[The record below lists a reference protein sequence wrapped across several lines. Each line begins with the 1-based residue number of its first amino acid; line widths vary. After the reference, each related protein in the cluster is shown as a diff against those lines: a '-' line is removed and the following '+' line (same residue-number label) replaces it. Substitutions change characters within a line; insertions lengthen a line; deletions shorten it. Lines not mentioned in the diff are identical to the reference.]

1 MRPIKPKASNLSI
14 KLGQPSVYNPD
25 FVRQRARWIRD
36 DLDPQIARNGH
47 DALHADD
54 ILKLDDLLRQLLSA
68 NLSIEVIRSSRIHL
82 AVLEIAGRGTRWPKR
97 LIERCD
103 AVKQAW
109 EVAHGPLQCM
119 EIALYDG
126 GGRLQGV
133 CRPEDLSKELLI
145 VKWLRT
151 PGATR
156 LSPVKALR
164 SGDLGFEPGEWWIS
178 PLFAFRDG
186 IINGAE
192 AEGGIVSD
200 LAGAYA
206 VVMTGNSEEPGGSA
220 NEFVYQARSSDKG
233 RYRLTAGTPESR
245 HPVRIL
251 RSHTLRSFHAP
262 KAGLRY
268 DGLHRVAGW
277 TIKLD
282 AKKKEMVYFIS
293 FKRLPDQV
301 SMDEVLRRPWT
312 EEIEDYRGYKRLRR
326 LARDQQTEATGPR
339 LNLATPTVTFSTD
352 GVVDVYEDGTMT
364 PDSGSEEEDNSDL
377 VCLRR
382 SAVTS
387 RGATGLGPCGIP
399 ATADTMQDVHTG
411 AGERTDSLAG

>member
-1 MRPIKPKASNLSI
+1 MRPIKPKPSNLSI

-25 FVRQRARWIRD
+25 FLRQRARWIRD

-54 ILKLDDLLRQLLSA
+54 ILKLDDFLRQLLSA
-68 NLSIEVIRSSRIHL
+68 KLSIEDIRSSRIHL

-103 AVKQAW
+103 AVKGAW
-109 EVAHGPLQCM
+109 EVAHGPLQGM
-119 EIALYDG
+119 GFALYEG
-126 GGRLQGV
+126 GGRLQGI

-151 PGATR
+151 PGAAK

-164 SGDLGFEPGEWWIS
+164 SGDLGFKPGEWWIS

-206 VVMTGNSEEPGGSA
+206 VVMTGKSEESSTSP

-251 RSHTLRSFHAP
+251 RSHTLRSFWAP

-268 DGLHRVAGW
+268 DGLVAGW
-277 TIKLD
+277 TIKMD

-293 FKRLPDQV
+293 FKRLPDQL

-312 EEIEDYRGYKRLRR
+312 EEIEDYREYKRLRR
-326 LARDQQTEATGPR
+326 LARDKQTETAGPR
-339 LNLATPTVTFSTD
+339 IDLATPTGTTSMD
-352 GVVDVYEDGTMT
+352 GIVDVYEDGMMT
-364 PDSGSEEEDNSDL
+364 PNSGSEEEDNSGL
-377 VCLRR
+377 ACLRR

-387 RGATGLGPCGIP
+387 RGATGLGPCGIA
-399 ATADTMQDVHTG
+399 ATAETMQDVHTE

>member
-25 FVRQRARWIRD
+25 FLRQRARWIRD

-268 DGLHRVAGW
+268 DGLVAGW

-312 EEIEDYRGYKRLRR
+312 EEIEDYREYKRLRR

>member
-25 FVRQRARWIRD
+25 FLRQRARWIRD

-156 LSPVKALR
+156 LSPIKALR

-268 DGLHRVAGW
+268 DGLVAGW

-312 EEIEDYRGYKRLRR
+312 EEIEDYREYKRLRR

>member
-1 MRPIKPKASNLSI
+1 MRPIKPKPSNLSI

-25 FVRQRARWIRD
+25 FLRQRARWIRD

-54 ILKLDDLLRQLLSA
+54 ILKLDDFLRQLLSA
-68 NLSIEVIRSSRIHL
+68 KLSIEDIRSSRIHL

-109 EVAHGPLQCM
+109 EVAHGPLQGM
-119 EIALYDG
+119 GIALYEG

-133 CRPEDLSKELLI
+133 CRPEDLSKEMLI

-151 PGATR
+151 PGATK

-164 SGDLGFEPGEWWIS
+164 FGDLGFKPGEWWIS

-192 AEGGIVSD
+192 AEGGIVAD

-206 VVMTGNSEEPGGSA
+206 VVMTGKSEESSTSP
-220 NEFVYQARSSDKG
+220 NEFVYKARSSDKG

-251 RSHTLRSFHAP
+251 RSHTLRSFWAP

-268 DGLHRVAGW
+268 DGLVAGW
-277 TIKLD
+277 TIKMD
-282 AKKKEMVYFIS
+282 AKKKELIYFIS
-293 FKRLPDQV
+293 FKRLPDQP

-312 EEIEDYRGYKRLRR
+312 EEIEDYREYKRLRR
-326 LARDQQTEATGPR
+326 LAREKQIEATGPR
-339 LNLATPTVTFSTD
+339 IGPATPSGTASMD
-352 GVVDVYEDGTMT
+352 GIVDVYEDGMMT
-364 PDSGSEEEDNSDL
+364 PDSGSSDEEESDGAY
-377 VCLRR
+377 LRR

-387 RGATGLGPCGIP
+387 RGATGLGPCGIA
-399 ATADTMQDVHTG
+399 ATADTMQDFHTEVS
-411 AGERTDSLAG
+411 ERTDSLAG

>member
-25 FVRQRARWIRD
+25 FLRQRARWIRD

-312 EEIEDYRGYKRLRR
+312 EEIEDYREYKRLRR

>member
-1 MRPIKPKASNLSI
+1 MRPIKPKPSNLSI

-25 FVRQRARWIRD
+25 FLRQRARWIRD
-36 DLDPQIARNGH
+36 DLDPRIARTGH

-54 ILKLDDLLRQLLSA
+54 ILKLDDFLRQLLSA
-68 NLSIEVIRSSRIHL
+68 KLSIEDIRSSRIHL

-103 AVKQAW
+103 AVKEAW
-109 EVAHGPLQCM
+109 EVAHGPLQGM
-119 EIALYDG
+119 GIALYEG
-126 GGRLQGV
+126 GGRLQGI

-151 PGATR
+151 PGATK

-164 SGDLGFEPGEWWIS
+164 CGDLGFKPGEWWIS

-206 VVMTGNSEEPGGSA
+206 VVMTGKSEESGASA

-251 RSHTLRSFHAP
+251 RSHTLRSFYAP

-268 DGLHRVAGW
+268 DGLVAGW
-277 TIKLD
+277 TIKMD
-282 AKKKEMVYFIS
+282 AKKKEMLYFIS
-293 FKRLPDQV
+293 FKRLPDQL

-312 EEIEDYRGYKRLRR
+312 EEIEDYREYKRLRR
-326 LARDQQTEATGPR
+326 LARDKQTETARPR
-339 LNLATPTVTFSTD
+339 IDLATPTVTFSTD
-352 GVVDVYEDGTMT
+352 GIVDVYEDGLMT
-364 PDSGSEEEDNSDL
+364 PDSVSEEEDKSDL
-377 VCLRR
+377 ACLRR

-387 RGATGLGPCGIP
+387 RDATGLGPCGI
-399 ATADTMQDVHTG
+399 AETAETMHDVHTET
-411 AGERTDSLAG
+411 GERTDSLAG

>member
-1 MRPIKPKASNLSI
+1 MRPIKPKPSNLSI

-25 FVRQRARWIRD
+25 FLRQRARWIRD

-54 ILKLDDLLRQLLSA
+54 ILKLDDFLRQLLSA
-68 NLSIEVIRSSRIHL
+68 KLSIEDIRSSRIHL

-97 LIERCD
+97 FIERCD
-103 AVKQAW
+103 AVKGAW
-109 EVAHGPLQCM
+109 EVAHGPLQGM
-119 EIALYDG
+119 GFALYEG
-126 GGRLQGV
+126 GGRLQGI

-151 PGATR
+151 PGAAK

-164 SGDLGFEPGEWWIS
+164 SGDLRFKPGEWWIS

-206 VVMTGNSEEPGGSA
+206 VVMTGKSEESSTSP

-251 RSHTLRSFHAP
+251 RSHTLRSFWAP

-268 DGLHRVAGW
+268 DGLVAGW
-277 TIKLD
+277 TIKMD

-293 FKRLPDQV
+293 FKRLPDQL

-312 EEIEDYRGYKRLRR
+312 EEIEDYREYKRLRR
-326 LARDQQTEATGPR
+326 LARDKQTETAGPR
-339 LNLATPTVTFSTD
+339 IDLATPTGTTSMD
-352 GVVDVYEDGTMT
+352 GIVDVYEDGMMT
-364 PDSGSEEEDNSDL
+364 PNSGSEEEDNSGL
-377 VCLRR
+377 ACLRR

-387 RGATGLGPCGIP
+387 RGATGLGPCGIA
-399 ATADTMQDVHTG
+399 ATAETMQDVHTE

>member
-268 DGLHRVAGW
+268 DGLVAGW

-312 EEIEDYRGYKRLRR
+312 EEIEDYREYKRLRR